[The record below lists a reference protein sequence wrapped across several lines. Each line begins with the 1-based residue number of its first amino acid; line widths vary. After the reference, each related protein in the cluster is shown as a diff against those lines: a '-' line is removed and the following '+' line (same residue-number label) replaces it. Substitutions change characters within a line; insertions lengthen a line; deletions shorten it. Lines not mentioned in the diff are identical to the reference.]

1 MCWKNLVGWDEN
13 SQSAL
18 GISEINLIY
27 CLLLTD
33 IHTEKLKTPS
43 PRPLSAAG
51 PGLSH
56 GTLVFLNWSHMGF
69 LWTAALP
76 ALSPTTGPAGCSTP
90 GAPPALTL
98 VPAGLFSYI
107 SHSPLPAAVADFPFP
122 RLLSQSTPAH
132 SQLSCGNSR
141 FSSESSCGILL
152 WHGTALGSA
161 HRELPSSPQLPKPC
175 HVRSVC
181 KPSLFC
187 LCTMLKWFSNR
198 SHCRPTS
205 SKADL
210 QQMQKLNHLSVPF
223 CFDLPFSFNEKSS
236 CDTQR
241 AASIVNP
248 QRPHP
253 AKLGHNLRA
262 KSQAVCFHKAN
273 KNKPS
278 LKWANYKHHNY
289 RINLHQRRD
298 ALSSNHLFW

>member
-1 MCWKNLVGWDEN
+1 MHFGHVCTTIFTRPWLNCTWSASCSILWILVAKLHHAAFSFLLKTGGEMCWKNLVGWDEN

-122 RLLSQSTPAH
+122 PSALSEH
-132 SQLSCGNSR
+132 
-141 FSSESSCGILL
+141 
-152 WHGTALGSA
+152 
-161 HRELPSSPQLPKPC
+161 
-175 HVRSVC
+175 
-181 KPSLFC
+181 
-187 LCTMLKWFSNR
+187 
-198 SHCRPTS
+198 TS
-205 SKADL
+205 SLTAQL
-210 QQMQKLNHLSVPF
+210 WQQ
-223 CFDLPFSFNEKSS
+223 
-236 CDTQR
+236 
-241 AASIVNP
+241 
-248 QRPHP
+248 
-253 AKLGHNLRA
+253 
-262 KSQAVCFHKAN
+262 
-273 KNKPS
+273 
-278 LKWANYKHHNY
+278 
-289 RINLHQRRD
+289 
-298 ALSSNHLFW
+298 

>member
-1 MCWKNLVGWDEN
+1 MQSCWW
-13 SQSAL
+13 STS
-18 GISEINLIY
+18 SP
-27 CLLLTD
+27 
-33 IHTEKLKTPS
+33 PS
-43 PRPLSAAG
+43 S
-51 PGLSH
+51 
-56 GTLVFLNWSHMGF
+56 
-69 LWTAALP
+69 
-76 ALSPTTGPAGCSTP
+76 
-90 GAPPALTL
+90 LTL
-98 VPAGLFSYI
+98 VPAGLSLSHFSLL
-107 SHSPLPAAVADFPFP
+107 SPAAVVQQFFPSWS
-122 RLLSQSTPAH
+122 LLSQSTPAH

-241 AASIVNP
+241 AASMVNP
-248 QRPHP
+248 ETT
-253 AKLGHNLRA
+253 
-262 KSQAVCFHKAN
+262 
-273 KNKPS
+273 
-278 LKWANYKHHNY
+278 
-289 RINLHQRRD
+289 
-298 ALSSNHLFW
+298 SS

>member
-1 MCWKNLVGWDEN
+1 MGHWCSSTGPTWASYGLQL
-13 SQSAL
+13 SQHCPQPQGLQAAPRL
-18 GISEINLIY
+18 E
-27 CLLLTD
+27 LLL
-33 IHTEKLKTPS
+33 PS
-43 PRPLSAAG
+43 LWCLQGCSLTYPTPLSQ
-51 PGLSH
+51 L
-56 GTLVFLNWSHMGF
+56 LLQI
-69 LWTAALP
+69 
-76 ALSPTTGPAGCSTP
+76 SPS
-90 GAPPALTL
+90 L
-98 VPAGLFSYI
+98 
-107 SHSPLPAAVADFPFP
+107 

-161 HRELPSSPQLPKPC
+161 HIELPSSPQLPKPC
-175 HVRSVC
+175 HVRSIC